1 MKRLIFIIILLPA
14 FIIGASADLDAAAR
28 DAGIYGVED
37 SLTDDA
43 RDISGKLDITG
54 GYDTGSA
61 LGRLWRRFLDY
72 LVEQLRGSVGD
83 IVGLTAISVFC
94 AMAASLVTDKR
105 LPEYIN
111 MAACCAA
118 GVLICGSFGGFVTQT
133 ADAITRL
140 SDYSRAAMPAVFT
153 AAAACGAV
161 TSSTAKYAAACL
173 AMDVMISAAIKFII
187 ALIYAFLHPV
197 LLRRYS
203 IALFENPML
212 RALSKLIKWLTT
224 TMMTGLT
231 LAFTAY
237 ISFTAVVSGSADA
250 VAVKTAKTV
259 ISSTLPVVGGIMSDA
274 ASTVLA
280 AAAMIRN
287 SAGVFSLIAVGAM
300 CIGPF
305 ALLSVKMTL
314 FKAAGAVA
322 DMMPNSRLSSML
334 RDTGTAV
341 AMLLG
346 LLGCCAAML
355 FVSFTAAIKA
365 VSP

>member
-1 MKRLIFIIILLPA
+1 MRRIFLIIIILPMLSFPA
-14 FIIGASADLDAAAR
+14 HAELDDAAR
-28 DAGIYGVED
+28 EAGIYAVEEAAG
-37 SLTDDA
+37 DDMRA
-43 RDISGKLDITG
+43 IGGRLDVTG
-54 GYDTGSA
+54 GYDSGSA
-61 LGRLWRRFLDY
+61 LARLWHRFLDY
-72 LVEQLRGSVGD
+72 LLVQLHGSLGD
-83 IVGLTAISVFC
+83 LISLAAIAVFC

-105 LPEYIN
+105 MPEYIN
-111 MAACCAA
+111 IAACCAA
-118 GVLICGSFGGFVTQT
+118 GALICGSFGGFVTQT
-133 ADAITRL
+133 ADAISRL

-173 AMDVMISAAIKFII
+173 SIDVLISAANKFII
-187 ALIYAFLHPV
+187 PLIYSYL
-197 LLRRYS
+197 
-203 IALFENPML
+203 ALNFSCAMFENPML
-212 RALSKLIKWLTT
+212 RALAKLIKWLATT
-224 TMMTGLT
+224 LMTGLT

-237 ISFTAVVSGSADA
+237 ISFTAVISGSADA
-250 VAVKTAKTV
+250 VAVKTARTLIASSFPV
-259 ISSTLPVVGGIMSDA
+259 IGGILSDA

-287 SAGVFSLIAVGAM
+287 SAGVFSMISVAAI

-314 FKAAGAVA
+314 FKAAAAIA
-322 DMMPNSRLSSML
+322 DMMPNSRLSAML

-346 LLGCCAAML
+346 LLGCCAIML

>member
-173 AMDVMISAAIKFII
+173 AMDVMISAANKFII
-187 ALIYAFLHPV
+187 PLIYAFLAV
-197 LLRRYS
+197 NFS
-203 IALFENPML
+203 CALFENPML

-300 CIGPF
+300 CIGPVRAAVCKDDSFQGGGSRCGHDAEF
-305 ALLSVKMTL
+305 APVIH
-314 FKAAGAVA
+314 AARHGYRRCHAPRPA
-322 DMMPNSRLSSML
+322 GL
-334 RDTGTAV
+334 R
-341 AMLLG
+341 
-346 LLGCCAAML
+346 AAML
-355 FVSFTAAIKA
+355 FVSFTAAIKRCR
-365 VSP
+365 P

>member
-173 AMDVMISAAIKFII
+173 AMDVMISAANKFII
-187 ALIYAFLHPV
+187 PLIYAFLAV
-197 LLRRYS
+197 NFS
-203 IALFENPML
+203 CALFENPML

-300 CIGPF
+300 CIGR
-305 ALLSVKMTL
+305 
-314 FKAAGAVA
+314 
-322 DMMPNSRLSSML
+322 SR
-334 RDTGTAV
+334 
-341 AMLLG
+341 
-346 LLGCCAAML
+346 CCL
-355 FVSFTAAIKA
+355 
-365 VSP
+365 